1 MISIEVERD
10 RASLGRFGRLR
21 EDPAGLR
28 EDLITHPIY
37 SRIDDLNRLR
47 DFMQIHV
54 FAVWDFMSLVKRP
67 QMEFTSTRLPW
78 IPPAISQAARFANE
92 VVLGEETDLSS
103 DGKALSHFELYLR
116 AMKEVGADSSMI
128 RLFLERLSRGMP
140 YRRPSM
146 AWRSHAASGSL
157 SARR

>member
-1 MISIEVERD
+1 MRLWVD
-10 RASLGRFGRLR
+10 LAVLR

-103 DGKALSHFELYLR
+103 DGKSLSHFELYLR